1 MAEPDGVIIYLGAYE
16 DREQAVADFRGISAL
31 RHEKFIG
38 DFEAAVFRKDD
49 KGNVHIIDTAAT
61 ERAFGAKVGAAT
73 GAVIGLVFPPSILAG
88 AAIGAGAGALI
99 GNFMRG
105 LKRSDVKEI
114 GELLDEGE
122 CGVVL
127 VGFTTLEAG
136 MERYMKNAAKVMK
149 QEVDIAADDLK
160 DAIDEAVEN
169 G

>member
-1 MAEPDGVIIYLGAYE
+1 
-16 DREQAVADFRGISAL
+16 
-31 RHEKFIG
+31 
-38 DFEAAVFRKDD
+38 
-49 KGNVHIIDTAAT
+49 
-61 ERAFGAKVGAAT
+61 
-73 GAVIGLVFPPSILAG
+73 
-88 AAIGAGAGALI
+88 
-99 GNFMRG
+99 MRG